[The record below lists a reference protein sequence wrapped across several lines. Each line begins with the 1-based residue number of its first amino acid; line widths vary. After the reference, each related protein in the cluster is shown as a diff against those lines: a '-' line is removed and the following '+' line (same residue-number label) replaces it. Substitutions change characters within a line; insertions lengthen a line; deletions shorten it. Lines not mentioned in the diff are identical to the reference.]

1 MHKSLAIVDEMYL
14 EGLAMKRAQ
23 IRRERPDISDDSV
36 EQLLQ
41 VWITNRPMDAPG
53 RVRLT

>member
-1 MHKSLAIVDEMYL
+1 MRESLAIVDEMYL
-14 EGLAMKRAQ
+14 EGLALKRAQ
-23 IRRERPDISDDSV
+23 IRRECPDISDALV

-41 VWITNRPMDAPG
+41 EWILDRPMDAPG